1 MAYKKIE
8 QPIKSP
14 EAFRDLEDNHVLSQ
28 ASVLLLLGAQ
38 MEAAEP
44 VSSAAGVRS
53 MRTVSKR
60 VPKEYLTRL
69 NVPSLKAHTGKRIS
83 PQQVRTALQR
93 HSALFARPLTET
105 PQDAIFALARNLH
118 RRRDL
123 ISLSSLLEACL
134 NHAHEVVRVA
144 AALAY
149 FHVSSEPARLLTIIE
164 KGAASSESTV
174 RDLALA
180 ALLRLS
186 PGHPRLGELTQ
197 PLSRG
202 QTGASPHTTLLIHGT
217 LARNE
222 PWWRP
227 GGDYYNYLLN
237 DGVRP
242 DLYAGQD
249 PFEWTGGYSDADR
262 AMAADDLKN
271 WLGAPAHNIQKPYL
285 VTHSHGGSVAM
296 LASQNGVDLGPLVL
310 LSCPV
315 HFPKY
320 MPDFTR
326 VGKIVSIHVKFDWVI
341 FLDGGGQRFN
351 HPKIKEIV
359 LPIWFDHSA
368 THDPTVWRANALPG
382 KIPP

>member
-1 MAYKKIE
+1 MAYRKIE

-14 EAFRDLEDNHVLSQ
+14 DAFRDLNDEHVLSQ
-28 ASVLLLLGAQ
+28 AAVLLLLGAQ

-44 VSSAAGVRS
+44 VSSAAGLRA

-60 VPKEYLTRL
+60 VPREYMTRL
-69 NVPSLKAHTGKRIS
+69 NVPSLKASAGRRIQA
-83 PQQVRTALQR
+83 PQVRAALQR

-105 PQDAIFALARNLH
+105 PQDAIFSLARNLH
-118 RRRDL
+118 RRKDL
-123 ISLSSLLEACL
+123 VALSSLLEACL

-149 FHVSSEPARLLTIIE
+149 FHISSEPARLLDLIE
-164 KGAASSESTV
+164 KGAASEEPTT
-174 RDLALA
+174 RELARA
-180 ALLRLS
+180 ALRRLS
-186 PGHPRLGELTQ
+186 PGHPRLAELTQ
-197 PLSRG
+197 RQSRG
-202 QTGASPHTTLLIHGT
+202 QTGASPHTTLLVHGT
-217 LARNE
+217 FARNE

-227 GGDYYNYLLN
+227 GGDFYSYLLN
-237 DGVRP
+237 EGVRP
-242 DLYAGQD
+242 DLYTGQD
-249 PFEWTGGYSDADR
+249 PFEWSGEYSDAAR
-262 AMAADDLKN
+262 AMAGDGLKN
-271 WLGAPAHNIQKPYL
+271 WLGAHSIQKPYL
-285 VTHSHGGSVAM
+285 MTHSHGGSAAM
-296 LASQNGVDLGPLVL
+296 LASQNGLDIGPLVL

-341 FLDGGGQRFN
+341 FLDGGGQRFD
-351 HPKIKEIV
+351 HPRIKEIV

-368 THDPTVWRANALPG
+368 THDPEVWRANKLPG

>member
-1 MAYKKIE
+1 MAYRKIE

-14 EAFRDLEDNHVLSQ
+14 DAFRDLKDEHVLSQ

-44 VSSAAGVRS
+44 VSSAVGLRS
-53 MRTVSKR
+53 MRTVSSR
-60 VPKEYLTRL
+60 VPREYLTRL
-69 NVPSLKAHTGKRIS
+69 NVPSLKAHAGRRIQ

-105 PQDAIFALARNLH
+105 PQEAIFSLARNLH
-118 RRRDL
+118 KRKDL
-123 ISLSSLLEACL
+123 VSLSSLLEACL

-149 FHVSSEPARLLTIIE
+149 FHISSEPSRLLGIIE
-164 KGAASSESTV
+164 KDAASDESTV
-174 RDLALA
+174 RDLARA

-186 PGHPRLGELTQ
+186 PGHPRLAELTQ

-202 QTGASPHTTLLIHGT
+202 RTGASPHTTLLVHGT
-217 LARNE
+217 FAGNE

-227 GGDYYNYLLN
+227 SGNFYSYLIN
-237 DGVRP
+237 EGVRP

-249 PFEWTGGYSDADR
+249 PFEWSGGYSDAAR

-271 WLGAPAHNIQKPYL
+271 WLGAHNIQKPYL
-285 VTHSHGGSVAM
+285 ITHSHGGSAAM
-296 LASQNGVDLGPLVL
+296 LASQNGLDIGPLVL

-320 MPDFTR
+320 MPDFNR

-368 THDPTVWRANALPG
+368 THDPEVWRANKLPG